1 MSLSA
6 ILRLAMYVPL
16 CAASLAL
23 SPLRAHS
30 SSEEPY
36 RVLPPSGGLAPHPA
50 VLLVPG
56 CSGFAAHNGVNLYD
70 ERAAE
75 LQAAGY
81 VVVFVDYIARRMQSN
96 CAHVSPAEA
105 GSEILEAA
113 MWTKR
118 QSGIDANR
126 ISVIAWSYGARGVL
140 TALETMPPD
149 TPIAKVVMYYPVCRG
164 ASAWSTPA
172 VGLILLGA
180 MDDIAYPALCEAV
193 VKGMSP
199 DKLRVITYPNARHGF
214 DMRGLPERSD
224 HLAGAPAY
232 NPDAAKASWS
242 EGTRILGDEL
252 GCKVRQA
259 CQEAQERTSGRRR
272 TGLAGGAAHKPLR
285 ASHKFTGT
293 TIGGFRGWP
302 SWTRIDLCASC
313 PSHRFGACL
322 RKPP

>member
-1 MSLSA
+1 MSLAS
-6 ILRLAMYVPL
+6 LKLAMYVPL
-16 CAASLAL
+16 CAACLAL
-23 SPLRAHS
+23 SPEGAHS
-30 SSEEPY
+30 SSEAPY
-36 RVLPPSGGLAPHPA
+36 RMLSPSGGGAPHPA
-50 VLLVPG
+50 VMLVPG

-81 VVVFVDYIARRMQSN
+81 VVVFVDYIERRMQSN
-96 CAHVSPAEA
+96 CAHVSPSEV
-105 GSEILEAA
+105 STEILAAA

-118 QSGIDANR
+118 QSGIVANR

-140 TALETMPPD
+140 ATLEAMPPD

-180 MDDIAYPALCEAV
+180 MDDIAYPVLCETV

-214 DMRGLPERSD
+214 DMPGLPDRSD
-224 HLAGAPAY
+224 HVAGTPAY

-242 EGTRILGDEL
+242 EVIVFLN
-252 GCKVRQA
+252 K
-259 CQEAQERTSGRRR
+259 S
-272 TGLAGGAAHKPLR
+272 
-285 ASHKFTGT
+285 
-293 TIGGFRGWP
+293 
-302 SWTRIDLCASC
+302 
-313 PSHRFGACL
+313 
-322 RKPP
+322 

>member
-1 MSLSA
+1 
-6 ILRLAMYVPL
+6 MYVPL

-50 VLLVPG
+50 VMLVPG

-242 EGTRILGDEL
+242 EVLAFLAPRGAGTHIRSPPDW
-252 GCKVRQA
+252 VSRW
-259 CQEAQERTSGRRR
+259 RR
-272 TGLAGGAAHKPLR
+272 TQASPRVPQVHRHHHRRFPRLAILDAYRSLCVVPEPPFRRMLEEAAL
-285 ASHKFTGT
+285 S
-293 TIGGFRGWP
+293 RG
-302 SWTRIDLCASC
+302 R
-313 PSHRFGACL
+313 
-322 RKPP
+322 